1 MSQNPPNQNQPFV
14 PPPPPQTGN
23 PMYSPETLA
32 SKAAD
37 VAKDAR
43 NALIMSII
51 GLLCFG
57 FILGFLAF
65 RKANQALETIQIY
78 DVAHDKK
85 GIAMAAKILAIIDIV
100 GWIVGLILRFTV
112 LSR

>member
-1 MSQNPPNQNQPFV
+1 MSQIPPEQNQPFV

-23 PMYSPETLA
+23 PMYSAETLA
-32 SKAAD
+32 AKAAA
-37 VAKDAR
+37 VSRDAR

-65 RKANQALETIQIY
+65 RKANEALDTIRIY
-78 DVAHDKK
+78 DVAHDKR
-85 GIAMAAKILAIIDIV
+85 GIALAAKILAVIDIV